1 MNIEPEWFIAD
12 RVRRLQS
19 LITILSKIP
28 KGIGYNQLL
37 LILKARLD
45 GPRDELPQLIG
56 LLKILGIIN
65 SKGPR
70 IRLSREGVQVT
81 RLTDMG
87 TRQALSELIIQS
99 GFLHTQV
106 RFLHTQIEASTID
119 DDYIHVPLGPL
130 RYSAPQLLGLLRSW
144 PDIVGRSFVKLPRSL
159 YLKLEAPWSLIPLPT
174 PDDGTK
180 KVVGSRGEAYSY
192 HYLRLESANPTAI
205 NWVALD
211 DDALGYDIEDHS
223 AEFVRIEV
231 KASQQSEV
239 RFYLSNNEHQ
249 VAQENPSNYQV
260 HFWGEID
267 LNRHPDNE
275 FPLLRERGFPIIFND
290 VIAHL
295 KDGRLKAVPIG
306 FRVTRGI
313 LN

>member
-1 MNIEPEWFIAD
+1 MRLNSEGLQIARSPEM
-12 RVRRLQS
+12 R
-19 LITILSKIP
+19 
-28 KGIGYNQLL
+28 
-37 LILKARLD
+37 
-45 GPRDELPQLIG
+45 
-56 LLKILGIIN
+56 
-65 SKGPR
+65 
-70 IRLSREGVQVT
+70 
-81 RLTDMG
+81 M
-87 TRQALSELIIQS
+87 RQGLSELIIQS

-106 RFLHTQIEASTID
+106 RFLHTQVEASTID
-119 DDYIHVPLGPL
+119 DDYVYAPLGPF

-144 PDIVGRSFVKLPRSL
+144 PDIVGNSFIKLPRSL
-159 YLKLEAPWSLIPLPT
+159 YLDLDAPWSLVPLPT

-192 HYLRLESANPTAI
+192 HYLRLESATPTAI

-223 AEFVRIEV
+223 AESIRIEV

-239 RFYLSNNEHQ
+239 RFYLSNNEHR

-267 LNRHPDNE
+267 LNRHPNNE

-306 FRVTRGI
+306 FRVTQGS
-313 LN
+313 